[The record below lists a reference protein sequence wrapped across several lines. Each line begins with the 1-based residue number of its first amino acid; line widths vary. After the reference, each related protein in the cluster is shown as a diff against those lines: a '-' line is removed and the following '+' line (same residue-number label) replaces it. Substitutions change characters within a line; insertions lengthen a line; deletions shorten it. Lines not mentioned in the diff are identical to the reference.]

1 MTDPLSEADLF
12 VRLGKLGIETV
23 THRHAAVFT
32 VDEAKATY
40 GQIPGGHCK
49 NLFLKDKKGVLWL
62 VVTPYDAVL
71 DMNALGRRIGSA
83 RLSFGKPELMMEV
96 LGVAPGSVTPF
107 ALANDVDLHVRVILE
122 AKMMAS
128 ALLNFHPLIN
138 TKTTSITPADL
149 LKFIRAGGHQP
160 EILDL

>member
-12 VRLGKLGIETV
+12 ARLETLGIETV

-62 VVTPYDAVL
+62 VVTPHDAVL
-71 DMNALGRRIGSA
+71 DMKVLGRRIGSA

-107 ALANDVDLHVRVILE
+107 ALANDADMRVRVILE

-149 LKFIRAGGHQP
+149 LKFIRAAGHKP